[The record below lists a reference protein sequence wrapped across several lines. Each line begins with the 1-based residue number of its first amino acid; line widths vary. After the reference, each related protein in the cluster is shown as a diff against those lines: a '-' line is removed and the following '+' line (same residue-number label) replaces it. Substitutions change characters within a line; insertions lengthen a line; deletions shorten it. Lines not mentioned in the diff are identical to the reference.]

1 MRPIFDFYM
10 QQATV
15 FDWCIDRYSPSASTC
30 IKYTIELDPDG
41 CHDMADL
48 LHEDQA
54 VIGRPD
60 PGDRV
65 HIVVLHPKSVYK
77 RRTLIVGSNGIFG
90 PTAAKYKL

>member
-1 MRPIFDFYM
+1 MRPIFDWYM

-15 FDWCIDRYSPSASTC
+15 FDWCIDRYSASAS
-30 IKYTIELDPDG
+30 IKYTVELDPDG
-41 CHDMADL
+41 CHASADL
-48 LHEDQA
+48 LPEDHA

-90 PTAAKYKL
+90 PSAEKYKL